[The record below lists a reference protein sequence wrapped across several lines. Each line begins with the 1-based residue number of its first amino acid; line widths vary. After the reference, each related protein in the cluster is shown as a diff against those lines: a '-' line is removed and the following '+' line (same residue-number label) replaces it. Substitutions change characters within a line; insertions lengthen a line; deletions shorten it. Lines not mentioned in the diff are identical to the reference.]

1 MLIVRPLAVLLVLAL
16 ALAMLAACG
25 GDDDGDGGTATSST
39 TTTTSSS
46 TTAATTSTDTGS
58 TTAMPEATAV
68 ADAMPMDHGAMMM
81 PKVERVVI
89 GAQTPSLLSNNIG
102 RGLGPQSQIQLAA
115 MYEYLIGTDAETGA
129 LIPQLATGWSVEP
142 NGVDFRIKIRE
153 GIPFHNNAG
162 TVSWRDV
169 ERTVMEL
176 GADDSEHTHAR
187 NYRTV
192 TIEPVSELEFIWKLP
207 GPLAEQVRRLS
218 EQVGGMEVM
227 SASDYET
234 NGPPQMTTAP
244 TAGTGGYEF
253 DSRRQT
259 VGIVFKRVEYDHWRH
274 NPDFAEL
281 EIRWMNEESTRLAAL
296 LTDEIHVTQLG
307 ADSTELASGDGMLV
321 ETGTLPGAR
330 IFGSFQG
337 GYLDIGDTNYDA
349 QGTTCQYVHCDSP
362 FLDPL
367 VRKAMNKAVDKD
379 VLNTAF
385 FRDAAQT
392 MFIQAIPVTSAA
404 FNPAWEAAYEAE
416 YGYDPAA
423 ARALLAQAG
432 YSPNNPLEINVN
444 MSIVAAYPQAQ
455 DVKESMAGMW
465 NDVGIKTN
473 LETVDSAV
481 QRPRSRA
488 LELENWVGLTA
499 TASFDVQSWRVH
511 HASISPRGGGFEL
524 LEIRDLITELQQT
537 MDTTAQDQLLRQIGD
552 IAHPLHVAVN
562 LFWVPPQI
570 VLNPEF
576 VESWKWPGNVSGLW
590 SHFALIRAA
599 KG

>member
-25 GDDDGDGGTATSST
+25 GDDDGDGDTATSST

-58 TTAMPEATAV
+58 TTAMPEATA
-68 ADAMPMDHGAMMM
+68 APDAMPTDHGAMMM

-129 LIPQLATGWSVEP
+129 LIPQLATEWSVEP

-330 IFGSFQG
+330 IFGAFQG
-337 GYLDIGDTNYDA
+337 GYLDIT
-349 QGTTCQYVHCDSP
+349 
-362 FLDPL
+362 
-367 VRKAMNKAVDKD
+367 
-379 VLNTAF
+379 
-385 FRDAAQT
+385 
-392 MFIQAIPVTSAA
+392 
-404 FNPAWEAAYEAE
+404 
-416 YGYDPAA
+416 
-423 ARALLAQAG
+423 
-432 YSPNNPLEINVN
+432 
-444 MSIVAAYPQAQ
+444 
-455 DVKESMAGMW
+455 
-465 NDVGIKTN
+465 
-473 LETVDSAV
+473 
-481 QRPRSRA
+481 
-488 LELENWVGLTA
+488 
-499 TASFDVQSWRVH
+499 
-511 HASISPRGGGFEL
+511 
-524 LEIRDLITELQQT
+524 
-537 MDTTAQDQLLRQIGD
+537 
-552 IAHPLHVAVN
+552 
-562 LFWVPPQI
+562 
-570 VLNPEF
+570 
-576 VESWKWPGNVSGLW
+576 
-590 SHFALIRAA
+590 
-599 KG
+599 

>member
-1 MLIVRPLAVLLVLAL
+1 
-16 ALAMLAACG
+16 
-25 GDDDGDGGTATSST
+25 
-39 TTTTSSS
+39 
-46 TTAATTSTDTGS
+46 
-58 TTAMPEATAV
+58 
-68 ADAMPMDHGAMMM
+68 MMM

-102 RGLGPQSQIQLAA
+102 RGLGPQSQIQLVA
-115 MYEYLIGTDAETGA
+115 MYEYLIGTDAVTGE
-129 LIPQLATGWSVEP
+129 LIPQLAAGWSVEP
-142 NGVDFRIKIRE
+142 NGVDFRIKLRE

-330 IFGSFQG
+330 IFGAFQG
-337 GYLDIGDTNYDA
+337 GYLDIGDTNYEA

-362 FLDPL
+362 FLNPL

-432 YSPNNPLEINVN
+432 YSENNPLEINVN

-511 HASISPRGGGFEL
+511 HASISPRGGGFEP
-524 LEIRDLITELQQT
+524 LEIHELIKELQQT